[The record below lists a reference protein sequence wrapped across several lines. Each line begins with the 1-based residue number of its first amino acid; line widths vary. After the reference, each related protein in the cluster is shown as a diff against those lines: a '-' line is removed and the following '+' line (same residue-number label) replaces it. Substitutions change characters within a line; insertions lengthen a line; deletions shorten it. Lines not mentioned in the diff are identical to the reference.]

1 MEPEWC
7 VPIFLFL
14 YIPVSSISFEYNF
27 SQGFAII
34 KWPTKWHLY
43 DGMVVSANARWSSF
57 HNVSVYPIKTL
68 HILHL
73 HNVLCQLYLKA
84 AGARRKGSG
93 KKPRDPTAFRVVCSL
108 SRVRLWPH
116 ELVPFNTPGES
127 SQPRAGTW
135 LSCIGRRIL
144 YHCATWE
151 THIHLHILKMIAV
164 TLVLP
169 CKTPPLNNS
178 FLRVWKILIF

>member
-57 HNVSVYPIKTL
+57 HNIWVYPIKTL
-68 HILHL
+68 HTLHL

-93 KKPRDPTAFRVVCSL
+93 KKPRDPTAFLVVCSL
-108 SRVRLWPH
+108 SRVRLCDPTSWCHLILQGNLPNP
-116 ELVPFNTPGES
+116 ELEPGS
-127 SQPRAGTW
+127 PALVGGFFTTAPPGKPIYTFIYLRWLQSPWSCHAKPR
-135 LSCIGRRIL
+135 L
-144 YHCATWE
+144 
-151 THIHLHILKMIAV
+151 
-164 TLVLP
+164 
-169 CKTPPLNNS
+169 
-178 FLRVWKILIF
+178 

>member
-1 MEPEWC
+1 MGWWYQLMRGDHLFTMYQCIQSRHCTSYTYTMFYVNCISKQLGPEEGEWEEAQRSNC
-7 VPIFLFL
+7 LLCGVLTQ
-14 YIPVSSISFEYNF
+14 SR
-27 SQGFAII
+27 
-34 KWPTKWHLY
+34 PT
-43 DGMVVSANARWSSF
+43 
-57 HNVSVYPIKTL
+57 
-68 HILHL
+68 
-73 HNVLCQLYLKA
+73 
-84 AGARRKGSG
+84 
-93 KKPRDPTAFRVVCSL
+93 
-108 SRVRLWPH
+108 LWPH